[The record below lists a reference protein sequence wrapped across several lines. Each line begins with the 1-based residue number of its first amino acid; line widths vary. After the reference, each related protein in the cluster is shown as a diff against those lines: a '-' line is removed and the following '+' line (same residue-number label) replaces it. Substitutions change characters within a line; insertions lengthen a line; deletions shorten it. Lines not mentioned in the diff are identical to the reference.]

1 MGLPYQQPSGCISC
15 QIQLV
20 SFVIKA
26 PKKADVV
33 LWICGAVALASL
45 AACIIL
51 PIWVYMTGGED
62 YERNFAW
69 FKRILIWPTLI
80 YFIAGT
86 IWAVKRDKAE

>member
-1 MGLPYQQPSGCISC
+1 MP
-15 QIQLV
+15 
-20 SFVIKA
+20 KWTEA